1 MEEKL
6 KTTELVAEQSFKERK
21 RTAEDEAEKSR
32 IKEEWQSIF
41 SNRLIY
47 ATQLNCTEIQRQK
60 MYKDD
65 KKT

>member
-1 MEEKL
+1 MKL
-6 KTTELVAEQSFKERK
+6 KNQESKK
-21 RTAEDEAEKSR
+21 NGD
-32 IKEEWQSIF
+32 SIF

-47 ATQLNCTEIQRQK
+47 ATQLNCTEIQMQK

>member
-32 IKEEWQSIF
+32 IKEE
-41 SNRLIY
+41 
-47 ATQLNCTEIQRQK
+47 
-60 MYKDD
+60 
-65 KKT
+65 

>member
-32 IKEEWQSIF
+32 IKEEWQFNFFKSPNLCYTIELHRDPDAE
-41 SNRLIY
+41 NV
-47 ATQLNCTEIQRQK
+47 
-60 MYKDD
+60 
-65 KKT
+65 